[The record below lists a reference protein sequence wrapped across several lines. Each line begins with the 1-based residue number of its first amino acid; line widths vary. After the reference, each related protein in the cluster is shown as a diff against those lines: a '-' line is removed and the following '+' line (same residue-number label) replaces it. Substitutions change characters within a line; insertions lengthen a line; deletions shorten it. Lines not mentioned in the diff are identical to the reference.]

1 MRVTE
6 LPWLPEPPSDY
17 RARCKALAPD
27 QKDLPGVIQHLAT
40 HRLNASEAN
49 ALGKAIS
56 RILAGGRTLEPLS
69 SFRLGILANSTYDL
83 VADGLQAA
91 AARHGVALE
100 VVLGAYDSV
109 LQQALD
115 PQSTVND
122 GSLDAVLI
130 ATDHRWFNLVRPA
143 LSEAARSGALDG
155 IDVLR
160 AAVSG
165 LRQHGGAPVILQTVP
180 IPNMPL
186 FGSYERRVQGSLR
199 NLLEELNT
207 AIACLAEETGSYLL
221 DVQALAAA
229 VGADVWFD
237 PAQWQLY
244 KLPFSAECNP
254 IYADHVGRLLGAIRG
269 KSRKCLVLDL
279 DNTIWGGVVGDDGIE
294 GLKVGPGTPEGE
306 AFSAVQALALDLRNR
321 GIVLAVCSK
330 NDEATARRVFLEH
343 PDMLLRDEH
352 IAVFQANWVDKANN
366 VEAIAASL
374 SLGLDSLV
382 FLDDN
387 GAERAQL
394 RAALPM
400 VAVPELP
407 ADPAWYPWTLSAA
420 GYFEAVTFTEEDRG
434 RAQSYSDAVRR
445 AEVMVKSRDL
455 GDYLSS
461 LQMAISF
468 APFDSVGRSRISQLI
483 NKSNQFNLTTRR
495 YTEVEVATFEAD
507 PEVFTLQVRLRDR
520 FGDFGMIC
528 VVICRSSVESGSTI
542 WDIDTWLMSCR
553 VLGRKVEEAVLAEIV
568 KAAQAK
574 GVAAIHG
581 RYLPTAKNAM
591 VADHYSKLRFTE
603 VERDG
608 TGRCLYRLE
617 LSQFVPQQLPFGPW

>member
-1 MRVTE
+1 MRVTD
-6 LPWLPEPPSDY
+6 LPWLPAAPSDF
-17 RARCKALAPD
+17 RARCKALTAD
-27 QKDLPGVIQHLAT
+27 QKDLPGTLQRLAT
-40 HRLNASEAN
+40 HRLSASEASL
-49 ALGKAIS
+49 LGKTIS
-56 RILAGGRTLEPLS
+56 RILSSGRTLDPLAS
-69 SFRLGILANSTYDL
+69 VKLGILANSTYDL

-115 PQSTVND
+115 PKSPVNA
-122 GSLDAVLI
+122 GGLDAVLI
-130 ATDHRWFNLVRPA
+130 AVDHRWFNLVRPA
-143 LSEAARSGALDG
+143 LSEAARGGALDG
-155 IDVLR
+155 IEVLR
-160 AAVSG
+160 AVVEG
-165 LRQHGGAPVILQTVP
+165 LRRHGGSPAILQTVP
-180 IPNMPL
+180 VPNMAL
-186 FGSYERRVQGSLR
+186 FGSYERRVHGSLR
-199 NLLEELNT
+199 SILTELNA
-207 AIACLAEETGSYLL
+207 AIVRLAEETGSYLL
-221 DVQALAAA
+221 DVQALAAD
-229 VGADVWFD
+229 VGADAWFD

-244 KLPFSAECNP
+244 KLPFNAECGA

-279 DNTIWGGVVGDDGIE
+279 DNTIWGGVVGDDGVE
-294 GLKVGPGTPEGE
+294 GLKIGPGTPEGE
-306 AFSAVQALALDLRNR
+306 AFSAVQSLALDLRER

-330 NDEATARRVFLEH
+330 NDESTARRAFSEH

-387 GAERAQL
+387 AAERAQL

-400 VAVPELP
+400 VAIPELP
-407 ADPAWYPWTLSAA
+407 ADPAWYPWTLASA

-445 AEVMVKSRDL
+445 TEVMVKSRDL

-461 LQMAISF
+461 LEMAIGF
-468 APFDSVGRSRISQLI
+468 APFDPVGRARIAQLI

-495 YTEVEVATFEAD
+495 YAEAEVAAFEAD
-507 PEVFTLQVRLRDR
+507 PEAFTLQVRLRDR

-528 VVICRSSVESGSTI
+528 VVICRPSAESRSTI
-542 WDIDTWLMSCR
+542 WEIDTWLMSCR
-553 VLGRKVEEAVLAEIV
+553 VLGRKVEEAVLAEIA
-568 KAAQAK
+568 KAARQK
-574 GVAAIHG
+574 GVAILHG
-581 RYLPTAKNAM
+581 RYLPTTKNAM
-591 VADHYSKLRFTE
+591 VADHYAKLGFVE
-603 VERDG
+603 VERDAAG
-608 TGRCLYRLE
+608 ARLYRLD
-617 LSQFVPQQLPFGPW
+617 LDQFVARELPFVAS